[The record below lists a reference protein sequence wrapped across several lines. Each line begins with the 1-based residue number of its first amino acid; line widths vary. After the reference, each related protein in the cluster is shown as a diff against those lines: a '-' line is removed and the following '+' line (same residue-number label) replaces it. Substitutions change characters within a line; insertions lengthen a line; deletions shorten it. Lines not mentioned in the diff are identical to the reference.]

1 MIDKKIDNTYI
12 LRLDKGEEIISSL
25 KLFCEEN
32 NITAGSISGF
42 GVASDVTL
50 ICFDMETQ
58 SPKKK
63 FFKGDFEV
71 ISFLGNISHIDNE
84 LFIHLHVTLADN
96 QFKAFGGHFAE
107 GIIGL
112 TGEFF
117 IQPLNTK
124 IDRIKDENIGFH
136 ILNF

>member
-1 MIDKKIDNTYI
+1 MIAKKVDTTYI

-25 KLFCEEN
+25 KIFCEEN
-32 NITAGSISGF
+32 KITAGAISGF
-42 GVASDVTL
+42 GVASDITL
-50 ICFDMETQ
+50 ICFDTETK
-58 SPKKK
+58 SPKKQ

-71 ISFLGNISHIDNE
+71 TSFLGNISHIDNE
-84 LFIHLHVTLADN
+84 LFIHLHATLVDN
-96 QFKAFGGHFAE
+96 QFRAFGGHFAE

-117 IQPLNTK
+117 IQSIDTK
-124 IDRIKDENIGFH
+124 IDRIKDENLGFH